1 MLKMKLSQCCQALVW
16 GFPKH
21 VTVPGSSQ
29 LEFENL
35 EALCIVLHPLL
46 SYVHWGTVQSCV
58 FPEWNSHRRE
68 LSLGGG
74 FFFLQSHSYSV
85 LGEEGT
91 KTRTSNFL
99 SPSTSRSFLGY
110 RWERQLVFR
119 SKLTMHTAFDRKD
132 NAHPAEITAL
142 GISKWV
148 AHQRLLK
155 TLFSLLSVGSSRN
168 QLLLFA

>member
-1 MLKMKLSQCCQALVW
+1 MKLSQSCQALVW
-16 GFPKH
+16 GFPKY
-21 VTVPGSSQ
+21 VTILCGSQ
-29 LEFENL
+29 LDFEKL
-35 EALCIVLHPLL
+35 EALCIVLYPLL
-46 SYVHWGTVQSCV
+46 SYVHWGTVQNCV

-68 LSLGGG
+68 LSLEGDFFLFTKSHIQYGGG
-74 FFFLQSHSYSV
+74 RGNKKRGQANL
-85 LGEEGT
+85 
-91 KTRTSNFL
+91 L
-99 SPSTSRSFLGY
+99 SPSTSHSFLGY

-155 TLFSLLSVGSSRN
+155 TFFSLLSEGSSRN
-168 QLLLFA
+168 QLLPFA